1 MFTPF
6 QLLPMSSPCVDQQQQ
21 QQQQTP
27 TMEKLLH
34 SENPST
40 NNNNNNLISNSNI
53 NSQGEQHQSKSIGA
67 AGEDRLLG
75 ANEASSSSGV
85 GSGTLKVSSGKRKMD
100 FGSSSSSSNN
110 SNSANYSGI
119 ASSSAGVSS
128 NGGSLAARF
137 AQLQRPT
144 LKSPDYENIVEDAL
158 EPHQLLYDYSSC
170 DAW

>member
-1 MFTPF
+1 MYFSF

-21 QQQQTP
+21 QQTP
-27 TMEKLLH
+27 IMEKMLH
-34 SENPST
+34 SENSST
-40 NNNNNNLISNSNI
+40 NNNNNLISNSNI
-53 NSQGEQHQSKSIGA
+53 NSQGEQHQSKSIA

-100 FGSSSSSSNN
+100 FGSSSNN

-119 ASSSAGVSS
+119 ASGSAGVSS
-128 NGGSLAARF
+128 NGGSLAAQF

>member
-1 MFTPF
+1 
-6 QLLPMSSPCVDQQQQ
+6 MSSPCVDQQ

-34 SENPST
+34 SENSST

-100 FGSSSSSSNN
+100 FGSGSSNN

-119 ASSSAGVSS
+119 ASGSAGVSS
-128 NGGSLAARF
+128 TGGSLAAQF